1 MPSRLATTRTLS
13 AIALAVITLEVIASV
28 ASAAE
33 SYRFTRRPAAL
44 GDRATQSVEFGLKV
58 SMVMHQSGQV
68 IEQADR
74 DMRRKQTRTMEVLEI
89 NDGLVTKA
97 SVRYEAS
104 EESVIESDGATA
116 RVEHPVVGKTYLV
129 SRPDGEGADGEGAEL
144 VVTDLQ
150 GNVPPPEELAI
161 VQSSMDSVGR
171 TNPWTNFLAGQ
182 TLTQGEA
189 VRMPNHL
196 AADLFGVGE
205 AVGDVSYFEVTL
217 AETRQVRGATCAVLE
232 AKIEAKS
239 PLGTGVEMLVS
250 GKFLVEI
257 DTCRT
262 LAIEL
267 SGDVAVVETHGPA
280 GGEYTVEGK
289 GTMRVAIEAQ
299 YGSARA
305 RTTSR

>member
-1 MPSRLATTRTLS
+1 
-13 AIALAVITLEVIASV
+13 
-28 ASAAE
+28 
-33 SYRFTRRPAAL
+33 
-44 GDRATQSVEFGLKV
+44 
-58 SMVMHQSGQV
+58 
-68 IEQADR
+68 
-74 DMRRKQTRTMEVLEI
+74 
-89 NDGLVTKA
+89 
-97 SVRYEAS
+97 
-104 EESVIESDGATA
+104 
-116 RVEHPVVGKTYLV
+116 
-129 SRPDGEGADGEGAEL
+129 
-144 VVTDLQ
+144 
-150 GNVPPPEELAI
+150 
-161 VQSSMDSVGR
+161 
-171 TNPWTNFLAGQ
+171 
-182 TLTQGEA
+182 
-189 VRMPNHL
+189 MPNHL

-217 AETRQVRGATCAVLE
+217 AKTRQVRGATCAVLE